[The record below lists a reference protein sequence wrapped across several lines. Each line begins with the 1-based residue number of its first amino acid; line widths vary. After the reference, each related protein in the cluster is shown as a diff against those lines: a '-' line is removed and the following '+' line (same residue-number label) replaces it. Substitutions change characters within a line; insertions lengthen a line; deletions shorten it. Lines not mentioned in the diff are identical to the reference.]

1 MTTNQDVS
9 RAPSLAIVYDSRGGV
24 AARHSS
30 GADDGPSEEVTCG
43 SSRAGQR
50 SLKQVAAR
58 VGLYAAVLAIC
69 VYSFFPVYWM
79 ILSSFRAPQKLFM
92 DTSLAFWPP
101 DLSSYRSLLQLTDYP
116 ANFFNSVLVATVTVV
131 VATALSAFIAYGATR
146 LHFRGKTTLVASM
159 LFAYMFPPLMLVIPM
174 SAIFRAIGLSDS
186 LWALLVAHLAIS
198 LPLAVWLL
206 WGFFKTMPFELEE
219 AAMVDGCS
227 QFSAFVKV
235 VLPLSAP
242 GLITV
247 GIFSFLLSWA
257 DYVFA
262 LILIMSDKN
271 KTLPVA
277 LASMLGAQDLRWG
290 EVLAGASL
298 IALPLFLL
306 FTFCYRYFVAGLAS
320 GALKG

>member
-1 MTTNQDVS
+1 MNQEAS
-9 RAPSLAIVYDSRGGV
+9 RMPSLAIVYDGQREVSS
-24 AARHSS
+24 RHSS
-30 GADDGPSEEVTCG
+30 GVDTALSESASRG
-43 SSRAGQR
+43 SSQAEQR
-50 SLKQVAAR
+50 SLKHIAGR
-58 VGLYAAVLAIC
+58 VGLYVAVFAIC
-69 VYSFFPVYWM
+69 IYSFFPVYWM
-79 ILSSFRAPQKLFM
+79 ILSSFRAPQKLFL

-101 DLSSYRSLLQLTDYP
+101 DLSSYSSLLKLTDYP
-116 ANFFNSVLVATVTVV
+116 ANFLNSVLMAAITVV
-131 VATALSAFIAYGATR
+131 VATSLSAFIAYGATR
-146 LHFRGKTTLVASM
+146 LHFRGKTAMVASM

-174 SAIFRAIGLSDS
+174 SAIFRAIGLTDS
-186 LWALLVAHLAIS
+186 LLALLIAHLAIS

-227 QFSAFVKV
+227 QFSAFIRV

-290 EVLAGASL
+290 ELLAGASL